1 MNPMGWIHTAFGVAA
16 LLAGGVVVLRPKGTA
31 RHRLLGWIYVAAMA
45 GLLGTSFLIYR
56 LFGGFGPFHVFA
68 VIGALTLAA
77 GVAAVRRSPRPR
89 GWMARHY
96 HMMGYSYIGL
106 LAATGAEIVTRVPGV
121 AFGPGV
127 AVSSALVLG
136 TGAWVLHRNAG
147 RVLPRVE
154 AERARV
160 AGEGAARR
168 PRTYAAPGQP
178 SP

>member
-1 MNPMGWIHTAFGVAA
+1 MSPIGWIHTAFGVAA
-16 LLAGGVVVLRPKGTA
+16 LVAGGIVLVRPKGTA

-68 VIGALTLAA
+68 VIGALTLVA

-106 LAATGAEIVTRVPGV
+106 LAATGAEIATRVPGA
-121 AFGPGV
+121 AFAPAV
-127 AVSSALVLG
+127 AVSSVLVLG
-136 TGAWVLHRNAG
+136 AGAWVLHRNAG
-147 RVLPRVE
+147 SVL
-154 AERARV
+154 ARV
-160 AGEGAARR
+160 AAERVRAAAEGPARR
-168 PRTYAAPGQP
+168 PRTYAAPGPP

>member
-1 MNPMGWIHTAFGVAA
+1 MNPIGWLHTALGVAA

-68 VIGALTLAA
+68 VIGALTLVA

-106 LAATGAEIVTRVPGV
+106 LAATGAEIATRVPGA
-121 AFGPGV
+121 AFGPAV
-127 AVSSALVLG
+127 AVSSVLVLG
-136 TGAWVLHRNAG
+136 AGAWVLHRNAG
-147 RVLPRVE
+147 RVLPRVAAQRGNAGPE
-154 AERARV
+154 GPAGPARTHS
-160 AGEGAARR
+160 AA
-168 PRTYAAPGQP
+168 GQP
-178 SP
+178 